1 MSQIA
6 AACNKTLT
14 LKVTINKTET
24 TTKKVVEEKAGLNL
38 VMPQTSS
45 LSSGMMRGAGTSIGL
60 GTLVG
65 GIAAANSDST
75 ISLSIPVILDGK
87 EIAKAS
93 AIYTREE
100 LSKLDKRSSRKR
112 GE

>member
-1 MSQIA
+1 
-6 AACNKTLT
+6 
-14 LKVTINKTET
+14 
-24 TTKKVVEEKAGLNL
+24 
-38 VMPQTSS
+38 
-45 LSSGMMRGAGTSIGL
+45 MMRGTGTSIGL

-65 GIAAANSDST
+65 GIATAAGLDST
-75 ISLSIPVILDGK
+75 ISLSIPVILEGR

-100 LSKLDKRSSRKR
+100 LSKLDKRSNRKR